1 MSARTSSTGMADYI
15 SQAAYLQGSFRSSR
29 ASLEAIEMQ
38 KTAIVVS
45 LGNSI
50 RRIDDMLARLNTFN
64 EHDHSDLAKLIAQL
78 QEARAD
84 AVSIIA
90 AHLPDEAFLWT
101 TDMQAAIRE
110 SEADVAAGRTHI
122 FTSDADFDAFL
133 QEQRADV

>member
-1 MSARTSSTGMADYI
+1 MSAQASISGIADYI
-15 SQAAYLQGSFRSSR
+15 SQVAYLQSSFHSSR
-29 ASLEAIEMQ
+29 ASLAAIEAQ

-50 RRIDDMLARLNTFN
+50 RRIDDMLARLNTVD
-64 EHDHSDLAKLIAQL
+64 EHDQLGLAKLTAQL

-90 AHLPDEAFLWT
+90 AHLPDEAFLWAP
-101 TDMQAAIRE
+101 DMQAAIRE
-110 SEADVAAGRTHI
+110 AEADVAAGRTHT

-133 QEQRADV
+133 QEQSADV